1 MMPGCAFT
9 RSVGD
14 EFGERVG
21 VFAEPEVLTR
31 QLCSDDRMVL
41 IASDGVWEFLTNQT
55 VVNMMT
61 QFKSPLKAC
70 RAVVNEAYKLW
81 LQYDVRT
88 DDITMI
94 AIYLEDMANVDAEH
108 AAQQQ
113 TKNQDMKRRS
123 SVSQVKA
130 ANIKG
135 AEMMRKKSL
144 ANRKMSMGVGLG
156 ALQVED
162 DLEQEVE
169 SKPVRRIMTKEKR
182 KLMTDSVDTGQS
194 KPESGFNYKV
204 IGKVKPVEVKEIE
217 SAVKGNFLLS
227 HLNTEQRGEV
237 FSSMEACDVAV
248 GNDVILAG
256 EPGDWFYVVCSGV
269 YDVLVGGSVVHTYLL
284 EEGDEQKSS
293 FGELALLYGT
303 NKRAATVRCTEAGRV
318 WRLNKS
324 AFTTTVQRQDAT
336 KLMRTLRSVEA
347 LKALSRRQLLQ
358 LQDSLSIVKFK
369 VNDCVIRQGEEGK
382 EFYVIEEG
390 DAVVT
395 VNEPLAP
402 GGQKEVMQLHPGDYF
417 GERALLNE
425 VADSRRAAT
434 VKALT
439 PMKLLQISKSEFED
453 QLGSLDVIIDNHRK
467 EREKAARHAYEQRQA
482 EKLLDVTQGDF
493 DPMVQ
498 VCKMYEDTSTLYL
511 VRRYDEEKEA
521 GKKEASKKEQRFTLR
536 VYEKKKIVDLNVKKL
551 VMGEVALFGSLPQ
564 CPFIPALLATFSDKR
579 KLYAVFGELTA
590 MELRTALGERV
601 LHKEGKEGE
610 KIAQFVIA
618 SVLNA
623 VMHLH
628 KHEIIC
634 RMCYRDTIVLN
645 WNGYP
650 MIADLTLSKALREAG
665 ALETFTL
672 CGDPMYHSPEQI
684 TKGGYAYEADFWA
697 VGVLAYE
704 LVTGTTPWPHMVAL
718 KQGKSSASD
727 IPTPSPVEI
736 YDAITSYKPKVG
748 NEKSMN
754 YPQSLSKELIDL
766 MDDLIDPD
774 KKSRLGVRNGGIGAG
789 DKGDNMDI
797 DDIESHGFFEEFDW
811 SALEDQSASSPF
823 KKECKD
829 CAANAYSGQ
838 PCEWESAAD
847 YKGDNKWCD
856 EWDFTCTVGYQ
867 VEDSRGGRKK

>member
-1 MMPGCAFT
+1 MSQANRQQDSKKFERLSFKFGNFTARYAWVSQRGYYPEDLNKANQDAHGEHENFLKDYKTPVDDCHVFAVFDGHGQTGDLCAHFIRDNWPDLMRKECFKQLDKGIAPSEMDVKQAYTNSLVEVNNNLHDDPHVDDSLSGTTCIAVFFLGGTVHVANLGDSRACLAQDRGDGKLQALALSQDQTPFRRDERERCKVAGAVVATMDQLEGLEEMHEDWDEGGDMDDDPDAGGDPPRIWWEGEMMPGCAFT

-434 VKALT
+434 
-439 PMKLLQISKSEFED
+439 
-453 QLGSLDVIIDNHRK
+453 
-467 EREKAARHAYEQRQA
+467 
-482 EKLLDVTQGDF
+482 
-493 DPMVQ
+493 
-498 VCKMYEDTSTLYL
+498 
-511 VRRYDEEKEA
+511 
-521 GKKEASKKEQRFTLR
+521 
-536 VYEKKKIVDLNVKKL
+536 
-551 VMGEVALFGSLPQ
+551 
-564 CPFIPALLATFSDKR
+564 
-579 KLYAVFGELTA
+579 
-590 MELRTALGERV
+590 
-601 LHKEGKEGE
+601 
-610 KIAQFVIA
+610 
-618 SVLNA
+618 
-623 VMHLH
+623 
-628 KHEIIC
+628 
-634 RMCYRDTIVLN
+634 
-645 WNGYP
+645 
-650 MIADLTLSKALREAG
+650 
-665 ALETFTL
+665 
-672 CGDPMYHSPEQI
+672 
-684 TKGGYAYEADFWA
+684 
-697 VGVLAYE
+697 
-704 LVTGTTPWPHMVAL
+704 
-718 KQGKSSASD
+718 
-727 IPTPSPVEI
+727 
-736 YDAITSYKPKVG
+736 
-748 NEKSMN
+748 
-754 YPQSLSKELIDL
+754 
-766 MDDLIDPD
+766 
-774 KKSRLGVRNGGIGAG
+774 
-789 DKGDNMDI
+789 
-797 DDIESHGFFEEFDW
+797 
-811 SALEDQSASSPF
+811 
-823 KKECKD
+823 
-829 CAANAYSGQ
+829 
-838 PCEWESAAD
+838 
-847 YKGDNKWCD
+847 
-856 EWDFTCTVGYQ
+856 
-867 VEDSRGGRKK
+867 